1 MKRLKLSQTELV
13 KNEDNILGNFT
24 SVRGEYYIPDIGK
37 TGFYKL
43 NGCMLDARDDEDLR
57 ELLAARLM
65 DRIGF
70 LHSDIILATDEN
82 GQNGCL
88 SVNIL
93 NENEEFVEPSKKGI
107 QYKAINNIDDFINWD
122 LEQISSIPG
131 INSEDLRMR
140 KEYLLKYLLIS
151 AFISNTDIKMDN
163 MMIIKNNRTGIF
175 RNPEYYDMGIAFIE
189 NNDRRFFSKYSSN
202 QVIQYL
208 YETYPS
214 QIVPFGK
221 IIEEKL
227 NQDFIESLLKE
238 EAFDGFSS
246 ENKKI
251 IKNQLFD
258 RIDYVKQLNTRGENN
273 FIFPTNEIHEISKEI
288 PLTLR
293 DRVAVFMCKIK
304 NKIFGRDRDE

>member
-107 QYKAINNIDDFINWD
+107 QYRAINNIDDFINWD

>member
-1 MKRLKLSQTELV
+1 MERLNLSQMQLAKE
-13 KNEDNILGNFT
+13 EDKIPGNFT

-107 QYKAINNIDDFINWD
+107 QYRAINNIDDFINWD

-189 NNDRRFFSKYSSN
+189 KNDRRFFSKYSSN

>member
-107 QYKAINNIDDFINWD
+107 QYRAINNIDDFINWD

-293 DRVAVFMCKIK
+293 DRVVVFMCKIK
-304 NKIFGRDRDE
+304 NKSFGRDRDE

>member
-107 QYKAINNIDDFINWD
+107 QYRAINNIDDFINWD
-122 LEQISSIPG
+122 LEQILSIPG

-288 PLTLR
+288 PLTVR

>member
-107 QYKAINNIDDFINWD
+107 QYRAINNIDDFINWD

-258 RIDYVKQLNTRGENN
+258 RIDYVKQLNTRGE
-273 FIFPTNEIHEISKEI
+273 K
-288 PLTLR
+288 
-293 DRVAVFMCKIK
+293 VFMCKIK

>member
-1 MKRLKLSQTELV
+1 
-13 KNEDNILGNFT
+13 
-24 SVRGEYYIPDIGK
+24 
-37 TGFYKL
+37 
-43 NGCMLDARDDEDLR
+43 
-57 ELLAARLM
+57 
-65 DRIGF
+65 
-70 LHSDIILATDEN
+70 
-82 GQNGCL
+82 
-88 SVNIL
+88 
-93 NENEEFVEPSKKGI
+93 
-107 QYKAINNIDDFINWD
+107 
-122 LEQISSIPG
+122 
-131 INSEDLRMR
+131 MR

-293 DRVAVFMCKIK
+293 DRVVVFMCKIK

>member
-107 QYKAINNIDDFINWD
+107 QYRAINNIDDFINWD

-288 PLTLR
+288 PLTVR

>member
-88 SVNIL
+88 SANIL

-107 QYKAINNIDDFINWD
+107 QYRAINNIDDFINWD

-304 NKIFGRDRDE
+304 NKIFGRDRDG

>member
-107 QYKAINNIDDFINWD
+107 QYRAINNIDDFINWD

-273 FIFPTNEIHEISKEI
+273 FIFPINEIHEISKEI

-293 DRVAVFMCKIK
+293 DRVVVFMCKIK